1 MEIGL
6 AITKIMYMKAGKTG
20 NVAAH
25 LKHSLE
31 YICNEAK
38 TENGSLVGG
47 INCLLDYA
55 YEQMIG
61 TKEMFGQTGGRQGYH
76 FIISLK
82 PGEGTTEQM
91 YDIVKRFAE
100 EFLGGEY
107 EAVFAVHTDKNHLHS
122 HLVFNSVNMIN
133 GRKYDYRK
141 GDWKD
146 LIQPITNRLCEL
158 F

>member
-1 MEIGL
+1 M
-6 AITKIMYMKAGKTG
+6 AITKIMYMKAGKAG

-38 TENGSLVGG
+38 TENRSLVGG
-47 INCLLDYA
+47 INCLPDYA

-61 TKEMFGQTGGRQGYH
+61 TKEMFGQVGGRQGYH

-91 YDIVKRFAE
+91 
-100 EFLGGEY
+100 
-107 EAVFAVHTDKNHLHS
+107 
-122 HLVFNSVNMIN
+122 
-133 GRKYDYRK
+133 
-141 GDWKD
+141 
-146 LIQPITNRLCEL
+146 
-158 F
+158 

>member
-1 MEIGL
+1 M
-6 AITKIMYMKAGKTG
+6 AITKIMYMKAGKAG

-38 TENGSLVGG
+38 TENRSLVGG
-47 INCLLDYA
+47 INCLPDYA

-61 TKEMFGQTGGRQGYH
+61 TKEMFGQVGGRQGYH

-82 PGEGTTEQM
+82 PGEGPQSRCMT
-91 YDIVKRFAE
+91 
-100 EFLGGEY
+100 LC
-107 EAVFAVHTDKNHLHS
+107 
-122 HLVFNSVNMIN
+122 
-133 GRKYDYRK
+133 K
-141 GDWKD
+141 G
-146 LIQPITNRLCEL
+146 LPRN

>member
-1 MEIGL
+1 M
-6 AITKIMYMKAGKTG
+6 AITKIMCMKSAERG

-25 LKHSLE
+25 LKHSIA

-47 INCLLDYA
+47 INCLPDFA

-82 PGEGTTEQM
+82 PGEGTKEQM
-91 YDIVKRFAE
+91 YE
-100 EFLGGEY
+100 
-107 EAVFAVHTDKNHLHS
+107 
-122 HLVFNSVNMIN
+122 
-133 GRKYDYRK
+133 
-141 GDWKD
+141 
-146 LIQPITNRLCEL
+146 ITRRCL
-158 F
+158 